1 MWWHVREEECVNT
14 QHGGARDNGGA
25 GEAADHHLPGGA
37 TIMAVFVTGALQ
49 QADHHLPGGATI
61 IAVFVTV
68 PLRQTR
74 QWHKSVRGEEGERDG
89 RTAPSRRNPAGDKV
103 F

>member
-1 MWWHVREEECVNT
+1 MSCSYRPPPKPCDGMYERRSVSILSTEGLGTMEEQERQQVHFNQQTIICLE
-14 QHGGARDNGGA
+14 GAA
-25 GEAADHHLPGGA
+25 
-37 TIMAVFVTGALQ
+37 
-49 QADHHLPGGATI
+49 I

-74 QWHKSVRGEEGERDG
+74 QWHKSVREEEGERDG
-89 RTAPSRRNPAGDKV
+89 RTAPRRRNPAGDKV

>member
-1 MWWHVREEECVNT
+1 MALTGGGVSLLSTEGLGTMEEKER
-14 QHGGARDNGGA
+14 QQ
-25 GEAADHHLPGGA
+25 
-37 TIMAVFVTGALQ
+37 TIICL
-49 QADHHLPGGATI
+49 GGATI

-74 QWHKSVRGEEGERDG
+74 QWHKSVREEEGERDG

>member
-1 MWWHVREEECVNT
+1 MSILSTEGLGTMEEQERQQVHFNQQTIICLE
-14 QHGGARDNGGA
+14 GAA
-25 GEAADHHLPGGA
+25 
-37 TIMAVFVTGALQ
+37 
-49 QADHHLPGGATI
+49 I

-74 QWHKSVRGEEGERDG
+74 QWHKSVREEEGERDG